1 MTNLYKI
8 YLFLLFV
15 NCNYCFITNTN
26 MFSLKTIK
34 TINYKNNILVLK
46 CKNNLNNEIEA
57 INKSILVINMSI
69 YAVNYACGITD
80 ISKSSL
86 IILYISLLYL
96 LISKFILINKKNE
109 D

>member
-1 MTNLYKI
+1 
-8 YLFLLFV
+8 
-15 NCNYCFITNTN
+15 

-34 TINYKNNILVLK
+34 TTNYKNNILALK

-57 INKSILVINMSI
+57 INKSILVINMGI

-80 ISKSSL
+80 KSKPSL
-86 IILYISLLYL
+86 IILYISLFYL
-96 LISKFILINKKNE
+96 LLSRLILINKKNE